1 MKSSIVLLFF
11 VLTLISVQSQEKTKD
26 TTKLERLDEV
36 LITAIR
42 VNADSPITFSNIYK
56 EELNERNLGQDI
68 PVLMNFLP
76 NVVTTSDAGAGVG
89 YTGIRVRGS
98 DATRVN
104 VTINGIPYNDSESHG
119 TFWVNLGDFAS
130 SIESLQLQRGV
141 GTSTNG
147 AGAFGASLNILTE
160 AASNEP
166 SAEIASAIGSFNTC
180 KNTLKFSTGTL
191 NDHFAI
197 SGRLSKIT
205 SDGYID
211 RAESELKSYFF
222 QGSFSDENTLIKGLV
237 FGGFERTYQAWFG
250 IDEVTLEN
258 NRTFNPAGIYTDD
271 EGNMLFYDNEVDNYN
286 QDHYQLLWNERIDNN
301 WSTNLALHYTY
312 GRGYFEQYKEDDD
325 FSTYGFEPITVNGE
339 LVESTDL
346 IRRRWLDND
355 FYGTTFSVN
364 YKDDASEIVVG
375 GAYNKYEGDHFGEV
389 IWSQFASNTQIRDR
403 YYDNVAN
410 KNEFN
415 IYSKGTFKL
424 KSGLS
429 LFADI
434 QLRSINYKTR
444 GINSDLIDFRVD
456 DSFTFFNPK
465 LGMTYKLNDNNSLYG
480 SFARA
485 NREPNR
491 TDYENGSPRPE
502 QLNDFELGWRLNT
515 VNNLINAN
523 IYYMKYNDQLI
534 LTGQLDD
541 VGSPIRANSGKSYRL
556 GLEVDANFKLSDKI
570 SLLPNLALSTNKN
583 LDFKRSLNG
592 DLINLGKTNI
602 SYSPNLVVGN
612 SIEYSPLSNL
622 KIGCLSKYVGEQF
635 MSNFDVEASKLDSY
649 FTTDLNVIYQIKT
662 NSIFKSITLTALV
675 NNIFNSE
682 YVSNGYYYTYDDNWS
697 MPGEIITLD
706 GAGYYPQ
713 ATTNFLIG
721 ATFNF

>member
-1 MKSSIVLLFF
+1 MKNSVALFLFILSLL
-11 VLTLISVQSQEKTKD
+11 SVQSQEKTKD

-56 EELNERNLGQDI
+56 EDLNEQDI

-76 NVVTTSDAGAGVG
+76 NVVTTSDAGSGVG

-130 SIESLQLQRGV
+130 SVESLQLQRGV

-160 AASNEP
+160 AISNKP
-166 SAEIASAIGSFNTC
+166 SAEIASAVGSFNTF

-191 NDHFAI
+191 NDHFEL

-211 RAESELKSYFF
+211 RAESELKSYFL
-222 QGSFSDENTLIKGLV
+222 QGTYSDENTLIKAV
-237 FGGFERTYQAWFG
+237 TFGGFERTYQAWFG
-250 IDEVTLEN
+250 IDEATLEN
-258 NRTFNPAGIYTDD
+258 DRTFNPAGIYTDD
-271 EGNMLFYDNEVDNYN
+271 EGNTRFYDNEVDNYN
-286 QDHYQLLWNERIDNN
+286 QDHYQLLWNERIDSN
-301 WSTNLALHYTY
+301 WSTNLAFHYTY

-325 FSTYGFEPITVNGE
+325 FSTYGFEPITVNGV
-339 LVESTDL
+339 LIESTDL

-355 FYGTTFSVN
+355 FYGTTFSAM

-375 GAYNKYEGDHFGEV
+375 GAYSKYEGDHFGEV
-389 IWSQFASNTQIRDR
+389 IWAQFASNSEIRDR

-429 LFADI
+429 LFADV
-434 QLRSINYKTR
+434 QLRSISYKTR
-444 GINSDLIDFRVD
+444 GINSDLIDFRID

-465 LGMTYKLNDNNSLYG
+465 LGMTYKLNDENRLYA

-491 TDYENGSPRPE
+491 TDYENGNPRSE
-502 QLNDFELGWRLNT
+502 QLNDFEFGWRLNT
-515 VNNLINAN
+515 EKNLINAN
-523 IYYMKYNDQLI
+523 IYYMKYNDQLV

-556 GLEVDANFKLSDKI
+556 GLEVDANFKLSDKV
-570 SLLPNLALSTNKN
+570 SLLPNVSISTNKN
-583 LDFKRSLNG
+583 FDFTRSLNG
-592 DLINLGKTNI
+592 DLVNLGETNI

-612 SIEYSPLSNL
+612 SIEYSLMSNL
-622 KIGCLSKYVGEQF
+622 KIASLSKFVGDQY
-635 MSNFDVEASKLDSY
+635 MSNFDVESSKLDSY

-662 NSIFKSITLTALV
+662 NSVFKSITLTALI

-682 YVSNGYYYTYDDNWS
+682 YVSNGYYYTYDDNSS

-706 GAGYYPQ
+706 ESRYYPQ

-721 ATFNF
+721 ASFNF